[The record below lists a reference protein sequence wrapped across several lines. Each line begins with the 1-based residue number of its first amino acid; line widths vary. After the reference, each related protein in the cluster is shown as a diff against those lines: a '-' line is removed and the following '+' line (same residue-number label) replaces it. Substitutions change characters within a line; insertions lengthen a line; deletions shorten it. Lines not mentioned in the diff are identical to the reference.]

1 MPRLLTTLAAAM
13 CFLAA
18 TAVQAA
24 TYTVDPVHSYVGFRI
39 KHLDVSYVYGHF
51 DRYDGTLTDG
61 DAPTLGMTVQA
72 DSIDTNHPGR
82 DQHLRLADFFD
93 TEAHPVWSFTSSGI
107 EQTEDGYRITG
118 TLTIRGVAQEV
129 AVDAVKTG
137 EADHPSFGHRV
148 GYLCEFSINRSDY
161 GITYGITEGV
171 LGDQVDITLSLQFI
185 EDPPEGEGGGE

>member
-13 CFLAA
+13 FALAA
-18 TAVQAA
+18 TAAQAA

-51 DRYDGTLTDG
+51 DRYDGTITDG
-61 DAPTLGMTVQA
+61 DAPTLNMTVEA
-72 DSIDTNHPGR
+72 ASIDTNHPGR

-93 TEAHPVWSFTSSGI
+93 TDAHPVWSFASSGI
-107 EQTEDGYRITG
+107 EETEDGYHITG

-129 AVDAVKTG
+129 TVDAVKTG
-137 EADHPSFGHRV
+137 EADHPSFGHRI

-161 GITYGITEGV
+161 GINYGIAEGV
-171 LGDQVDITLSLQFI
+171 LSDQVDITLSLQFI
-185 EDPPEGEGGGE
+185 EDQPEEEGGGE